1 LTGGTVFIPDPQ
13 WAQEFC
19 KAVNELEGYRKSAKG
34 WVWPI
39 LFKATKLPGFV
50 KEKYGSEVIG
60 WKLNLNNGTC
70 EGAEWF
76 DDASKAD
83 ADYILAASYDD
94 WLAILEG
101 KLNPTTALMRRK
113 LKIEKGSYATVLRYP
128 IAALYLVKAAKI
140 AWERRQEKS

>member
-1 LTGGTVFIPDPQ
+1 MSEKFVPTPE
-13 WAQEFC
+13 WAKLFC
-19 KAVNELEGYRKSAKG
+19 ETVNELEGYRKSAKG

-39 LFKATKLPGFV
+39 LFKAKDLPDDV
-50 KEKYGSEVIG
+50 REMYKSDVIG

-70 EGAEWF
+70 EGVEWYDNAEN
-76 DDASKAD
+76 AT
-83 ADYILAASYDD
+83 ADYVLTASYKD
-94 WLAILEG
+94 WLDILEG

-140 AWERRQEKS
+140 AWEKARGAKQG